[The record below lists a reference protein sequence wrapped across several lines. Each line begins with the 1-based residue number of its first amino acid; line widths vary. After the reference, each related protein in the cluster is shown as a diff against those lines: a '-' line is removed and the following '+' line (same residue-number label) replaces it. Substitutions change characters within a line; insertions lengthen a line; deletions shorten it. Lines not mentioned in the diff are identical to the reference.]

1 LSGQLVILSGPSG
14 VGKDTV
20 IDAWRK
26 VNPKVTRVV
35 AYTTRKPRKGEVQGI
50 DYNFVTVPL
59 FKQLAK
65 EGAFLEHKEV
75 HGNFY
80 ATPLRDLETML
91 ERGQVAI
98 LKIDVQGAIAAME
111 KRPEALTVFIL
122 PPSWD
127 ELEQRIRG
135 RGADDEAAIEM
146 RLRNARTEMELADRY
161 RHCVIN
167 RDVDDTVKRLQDLVG

>member
-1 LSGQLVILSGPSG
+1 M
-14 VGKDTV
+14 GKDTV

-26 VNPKVTRVV
+26 VNDKITRVV
-35 AYTTRKPRKGEVQGI
+35 AYTTRKPRSGEVQGI

-59 FKQLAK
+59 FKQLVK

-80 ATPLRDLETML
+80 ATPIREMEAML
-91 ERGQVAI
+91 ERGQIAI
-98 LKIDVQGAIAAME
+98 LKIDVQGAMIAM
-111 KRPEALTVFIL
+111 KRRPEALSVFIL

-135 RGADDEAAIEM
+135 RGTDDDQAIEM
-146 RLRNARTEMELADRY
+146 RLRNARVEMDMADKY

-167 RDVDDTVKRLQDLVG
+167 REVEDTVKRLQDLVA